1 MKIAL
6 VQQKAT
12 ADKSANL
19 KRGLENAVKAIEAG
33 AKVISFAE
41 LAYELFYPRVPATE
55 GFADLA
61 EPIPGPI
68 TDAFCEL
75 AKKHEVVFVL
85 NLFELAAG
93 KTYDSSPVILSLIHI

>member
-19 KRGLENAVKAIEAG
+19 KRGLENAVNAIEAG

-41 LAYELFYPRVPATE
+41 LAFELFYPRVPATE

-68 TDAFCEL
+68 PGPITDAWRIPLHLDRTAVTFREQTRNEKSCP
-75 AKKHEVVFVL
+75 K
-85 NLFELAAG
+85 AAF
-93 KTYDSSPVILSLIHI
+93 

>member
-12 ADKSANL
+12 ADKAANL

-41 LAYELFYPRVPATE
+41 LAFELFYPRVPATE

-75 AKKHEVVFVL
+75 AKKHEVCL
-85 NLFELAAG
+85 LYTSTSPRDRQ
-93 KTYDSSPVILSLIHI
+93 KSRMPSSA

>member
-33 AKVISFAE
+33 NLNRKVSRREAVS
-41 LAYELFYPRVPATE
+41 R
-55 GFADLA
+55 
-61 EPIPGPI
+61 
-68 TDAFCEL
+68 
-75 AKKHEVVFVL
+75 
-85 NLFELAAG
+85 
-93 KTYDSSPVILSLIHI
+93 

>member
-41 LAYELFYPRVPATE
+41 LAFELFYPRVPATE

-68 TDAFCEL
+68 TDAWRIPLHLDRTAVTFREQTRNEKSCP
-75 AKKHEVVFVL
+75 K
-85 NLFELAAG
+85 AAF
-93 KTYDSSPVILSLIHI
+93 